1 MVAPLAIATTPV
13 SPVLELIAAAMA
25 IALAAALLEDA
36 KVLLFVSEAAEEPFL
51 RQVMIRVKFV
61 CFSILFAQRNKY
73 VSSIQVILQE

>member
-1 MVAPLAIATTPV
+1 MDGTLKESSLRLMVWEYKL
-13 SPVLELIAAAMA
+13 
-25 IALAAALLEDA
+25 
-36 KVLLFVSEAAEEPFL
+36 VSEAAEEPFL